1 MKIFLTG
8 ASGFVGKNF
17 CKLAT
22 KKGHFIFAPSRK
34 KVMKKNK
41 NIKWLYGDFS
51 KDWKEELSQ
60 SDILIH
66 LAATGVNNSDLDKIF
81 DVNIFKSVQ
90 LLKNANKHNCKHWLI
105 VSSSSEYG
113 YRKKKKYLNFSKET
127 NRLPDSE
134 YGLSKAIFTDLCL
147 LLAKK
152 NNCKVRIMRFF
163 SIYGKGENKK
173 RLYPSLLNSIRKNT
187 SFFVKNPFETRDFTN
202 IDYASRILL
211 DATNFKKKIF
221 KRFQVWHVSEN
232 KPQKIMNFVKKLW
245 ENNKGKNKLIFNK
258 KSKIKFNHISDN
270 QSVWKII
277 E

>member
-113 YRKKKKYLNFSKET
+113 YRKKKYFNFSKET

-211 DATNFKKKIF
+211 DASNFKKKIF

-232 KPQKIMNFVKKLW
+232 KPQKIMNFVKKL
-245 ENNKGKNKLIFNK
+245 
-258 KSKIKFNHISDN
+258 
-270 QSVWKII
+270 
-277 E
+277 

>member
-113 YRKKKKYLNFSKET
+113 YRKKKYFNFSKET

-211 DATNFKKKIF
+211 DASNFKKKIF

-258 KSKIKFNHISDN
+258 KSKIKFNHISN
-270 QSVWKII
+270 KKSVWKII

>member
-1 MKIFLTG
+1 MTG

-258 KSKIKFNHISDN
+258 KSKIKFNHISDKK
-270 QSVWKII
+270 SVWKII